1 MIAIGAIAIG
11 VFLGTSLAPAA
22 LAMGFFNPFF
32 PRSTQSITQTNMCSN
47 SSCSNSA
54 SNNANFFPFSSS
66 QSITQANACSNSQ
79 CTNIASNTIR

>member
-32 PRSTQSITQTNMCSN
+32 PTNMQSITQTNMCSN
-47 SSCSNSA
+47 SVCSNSA

-66 QSITQANACSNSQ
+66 QSITQTNACTNSQ
-79 CTNIASNTIR
+79 CTNNAMNTVR